1 MWGQICSES
10 ILQTNFNF
18 GFSTHKSD
26 ILLHLS
32 QWQYWWWFWFSFF
45 WTFYYF
51 VMLRVI
57 KQRVFK
63 MNPKINTSLRSR
75 GKWGDFLIALLP
87 LSWCASILL
96 NSTFILRMIEWQN
109 EANLLTIRIH
119 GKQWYWVYKFDI
131 KDLNS
136 IWNAP
141 KNIGR
146 NRWVIHSS
154 DSLIVSDFYLQSV
167 HIRSKQV
174 WLKNYWNSVFS
185 KNVQTNSTLE
195 LSFSENLNKNNNK
208 NFYYEAEAIDDTWD
222 VKTNARVS
230 RNTGPFRIIKPVITN
245 YNFRKI
251 SEIISYRFFDS
262 NNKIIQ
268 KPDSADSN
276 FLVIKQKRYKK
287 KQKIVP
293 MDSKQYDKVKEE
305 AWYTYQTDY
314 YLKQALRDRVV
325 FNALDF
331 WKKNPAFRKILSA
344 YYKNSGDVLADK
356 FKKNPI
362 ALYYGYANEVIQKN
376 LFKVNFYELSL
387 KRLGE
392 GFIREMLR
400 NSGYREYAII
410 KAPYICSRTLL
421 ENQISDNLIYVDLTL
436 KQKKIFSTYDFY
448 KLARGNRKFS
458 ETYPVTL
465 SRRLLRTKK
474 TLILPVHVNIG
485 VVTNSYDVVHSWFV
499 PGLGLKMDC
508 VPGRSTHHSLYLDN
522 IGFYYGQCAEICGRY
537 HHHMPI
543 KLCGLPFEHFVVW
556 WQTKG
561 LPKII
566 KTNDQTAKYKY
577 IF

>member
-1 MWGQICSES
+1 
-10 ILQTNFNF
+10 
-18 GFSTHKSD
+18 
-26 ILLHLS
+26 
-32 QWQYWWWFWFSFF
+32 
-45 WTFYYF
+45 
-51 VMLRVI
+51 
-57 KQRVFK
+57 

-131 KDLNS
+131 KDLNN

-146 NRWVIHSS
+146 NRWVIHSA
-154 DSLIVSDFYLQSV
+154 DSLVVSNFYLESV
-167 HIRSKQV
+167 LIRSKQV
-174 WLKNYWNSVFS
+174 WLKNYW
-185 KNVQTNSTLE
+185 KNVFDKNIQTNSTLD
-195 LSFSENLNKNNNK
+195 LSLSENIKNTK
-208 NFYYEAEAIDDTWD
+208 NINYHYESEAIEDTWD

-230 RNTGPFRIIKPVITN
+230 KSTGPFRVIKPVITN
-245 YNFRKI
+245 YNFKKI

-268 KPDSADSN
+268 KPDSADAN

-287 KQKIVP
+287 KQKILTTNE
-293 MDSKQYDKVKEE
+293 KIYDKSKEDVWYDYKSEFYISEKDKEINNEWLMNKYKSIFNFDNFSFNVLKKKYIFKEDLILQLKEE
-305 AWYTYQTDY
+305 W
-314 YLKQALRDRVV
+314 KNKI
-325 FNALDF
+325 FNANADGISIDF
-331 WKKNPAFRKILSA
+331 FFFNPVIFDTNNFVWS
-344 YYKNSGDVLADK
+344 DVLAQKLKLFPFNFKEIVQVFMDK
-356 FKKNPI
+356 HFFKAMMRARAYK
-362 ALYYGYANEVIQKN
+362 GYA
-376 LFKVNFYELSL
+376 
-387 KRLGE
+387 R
-392 GFIREMLR
+392 
-400 NSGYREYAII
+400 I
-410 KAPYICSRTLL
+410 KDPYICSRVLL
-421 ENQISDNLIYVDLTL
+421 DAQIADNLTYITMEI
-436 KQKKIFSTYDFY
+436 KEQKVLSSHGFY
-448 KLARGNRKFS
+448 RCVRNNRKFS

-465 SRRLLRTKK
+465 ARRLLRTKR

-522 IGFYYGQCAEICGRY
+522 VGFYYGQCAEICGRF

-543 KLCGLPFEHFVVW
+543 RLCGLPFEHFVVW

-561 LPKII
+561 LPKILKLNKSPNKYSSLEKYPQI
-566 KTNDQTAKYKY
+566 TQDQKLLNQGKY
-577 IF
+577 IW